1 MSKDLGNYRKSYI
14 KGELVEE
21 NLPSNPMDLFNSWFS
36 NVDSKKIEIEPNA
49 MSLSTVGP
57 DKYPGTRIVLL
68 KKITKDGFVFFSN
81 YDSTKGISITNNNR
95 VCLSFFWSSQ
105 EQQVIVKGNASKIN
119 DLEST
124 EYFNSRPIGSKIGAI
139 VSNQSQI
146 IPSREYLEKKYESIK
161 SKKIN
166 IKKPKNWGGYLVVP
180 ISYEFWQGRD
190 NRLHDRI
197 IYQKNNNLW
206 DFKRLSP

>member
-1 MSKDLGNYRKSYI
+1 M

-81 YDSTKGISITNNNR
+81 YDSAKGISIINNNR

-124 EYFNSRPIGSKIGAI
+124 EYFDSRPIGSKIGAI

-146 IPSREYLEKKYESIK
+146 IPSREYLEKKYESIISNK
-161 SKKIN
+161 LE
-166 IKKPKNWGGYLVVP
+166 IKRPENWGGYLVVP
-180 ISYEFWQGRD
+180 VSFEFWQGRD

-197 IYQKNNNLW
+197 LYQKVNNSWN
-206 DFKRLSP
+206 FKRLSP